1 MLNINKLGSARN
13 PPSRRVNS
21 TGRETVSTLFDSELT
36 DPGFR
41 TDEHEVRIARQDVQ
55 PDRSVVEPGFQVDER
70 LAVPSTDD
78 EATPLVSVPSND
90 DGRPGTLA
98 SELTGMSS

>member
-13 PPSRRVNS
+13 PPSRRVTS
-21 TGRETVSTLFDSELT
+21 TERETVSTLFDSGLT

-41 TDEHEVRIARQDVQ
+41 TDEHEIRIAGQDVQ
-55 PDRSVVEPGFQVDER
+55 PDRSIVEPGFQVDER

-78 EATPLVSVPSND
+78 ETTPLVSEPSNN
-90 DGRPGTLA
+90 DGRTRTFA
-98 SELTGMSS
+98 SELTGMFS

>member
-13 PPSRRVNS
+13 PPSTRVSS

-41 TDEHEVRIARQDVQ
+41 ADEHEVRIASQDVQ

-78 EATPLVSVPSND
+78 GATLLISEPSTKTS
-90 DGRPGTLA
+90 RPRGPWSLR
-98 SELTGMSS
+98 